1 MSSHYVGNIY
11 VQTNDTTIKSAN
23 IYFEFK
29 QKKVITWF
37 KFTL

>member
-11 VQTNDTTIKSAN
+11 VQTNDTIKSAN